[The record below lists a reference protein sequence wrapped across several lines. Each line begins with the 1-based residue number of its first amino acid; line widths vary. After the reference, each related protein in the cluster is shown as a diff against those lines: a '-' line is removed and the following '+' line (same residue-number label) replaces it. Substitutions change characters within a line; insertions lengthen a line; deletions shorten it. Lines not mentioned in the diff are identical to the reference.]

1 MGSTLE
7 QISEYLNSEDLKHR
21 IDKDR
26 DVIITGFGTEQYIDK
41 DGEHHLGMVISLEE
55 NGEFLK
61 IFTPQCYSA
70 LDETNRPALLQTLL
84 MVSWKTKMIQFEYD
98 DSDGEIRA
106 IIEFPLEDAELT
118 RRQLLR
124 AVQALVQIV
133 DKYHPVIYKAL
144 REGVIE
150 FDESGNPLDELQSAF
165 SRFEDALR
173 ELGIDVDEIREEVE
187 ADLLSGEEV
196 EEGDLPADSTTDD
209 DDDND
214 DDDDIYI

>member
-7 QISEYLNSEDLKHR
+7 QISEYLDSEGLQYR
-21 IDKDR
+21 IDEER
-26 DVIITGFGTEQYIDK
+26 SVIFTGFGTEQYLDK
-41 DGEHHLGMVISLEE
+41 DGDHHLNMVISLEE
-55 NGEFLK
+55 EGEFLK
-61 IFTPQCYSA
+61 IFTPQCYLA
-70 LDETNRPALLQTLL
+70 RDETNRPALLQTLL

-124 AVQALVQIV
+124 SVQALVQIV

-150 FDESGNPLDELQSAF
+150 FDESGNPLSELQSAF
-165 SRFEDALR
+165 SRFEEALR

-187 ADLLSGEEV
+187 ADLLTQSSDDSETPESSSPTDDSG
-196 EEGDLPADSTTDD
+196 DD
-209 DDDND
+209 DDDE
-214 DDDDIYI
+214 YI

>member
-7 QISEYLNSEDLKHR
+7 QISEYLDSEGLKHR
-21 IDKDR
+21 IDKDK
-26 DVIITGFGTEQYIDK
+26 DVIFTGFGTEQYVDK
-41 DGEHHLGMVISLEE
+41 DGENHLGMVIALEE

-124 AVQALVQIV
+124 SVQSLVQIV

-150 FDESGNPLDELQSAF
+150 FGESGNPLSELQDAF
-165 SRFEDALR
+165 SRFEEALR
-173 ELGIDVDEIREEVE
+173 ELGIDVDEIREEVD
-187 ADLLSGEEV
+187 ADLLGQ
-196 EEGDLPADSTTDD
+196 ADSGSESSDGTDD
-209 DDDND
+209 SDPDDDEFD
-214 DDDDIYI
+214 DDEYI

>member
-7 QISEYLNSEDLKHR
+7 QISEYLDSEALKHR

-26 DVIITGFGTEQYIDK
+26 DVIITGFGTEQYVDK

-55 NGEFLK
+55 DGEFLK

-124 AVQALVQIV
+124 SVQALVQIV

-150 FDESGNPLDELQSAF
+150 FDESGNPLSELQTAF
-165 SRFEDALR
+165 SRFEEALR

-187 ADLLSGEEV
+187 ADLLEQ
-196 EEGDLPADSTTDD
+196 ADSGLDSSDDTDDSDPDGGDD
-209 DDDND
+209 DDDD
-214 DDDDIYI
+214 EYI

>member
-7 QISEYLNSEDLKHR
+7 EISGYLDSEGLKHR
-21 IDKDR
+21 IDQDR
-26 DVIITGFGTEQYIDK
+26 NVIITGFGTEQYVDK
-41 DGEHHLGMVISLEE
+41 DGENHLGMVISLEE
-55 NGEFLK
+55 EGEFLK

-98 DSDGEIRA
+98 DSDGEVRA

-118 RRQLLR
+118 CRQLLR
-124 AVQALVQIV
+124 SVQALVQIV

-150 FDESGNPLDELQSAF
+150 FDESGNPLEELQSAF

-187 ADLLSGEEV
+187 SDMSA
-196 EEGDLPADSTTDD
+196 GDQVDAPSAASADSNFDD
-209 DDDND
+209 DDDD
-214 DDDDIYI
+214 DDDEYI